1 MTPTMTLHECCE
13 LMRANEIKISEAVLG
28 QMIEEGKFPF
38 AVGVRRK
45 EGTYII
51 FRAGA
56 VRWLEE
62 MLGTQC
68 AGKESE

>member
-1 MTPTMTLHECCE
+1 MAPTMTLHECCE

-28 QMIEEGKFPF
+28 QMIEEGKFPS
-38 AVGVRRK
+38 AVGVRRR

-51 FRAGA
+51 FRSAMF
-56 VRWLEE
+56 RWLEE
-62 MLGTQC
+62 MIGTEC